1 MSSFSQIYNSLLVQI
16 LTGQLST
23 IFFTEAAVAG
33 DNTYPYA
40 QSTCGHVF

>member
-16 LTGQLST
+16 LTGQFST

-33 DNTYPYA
+33 DKKKKNA
-40 QSTCGHVF
+40 RDNFD